1 LAEPLAGNSPGV
13 TNDAL
18 VDQVSGSRFRTT
30 KLRQGYDMAQVD
42 DFLDRLV
49 TALRAGQPV
58 RPLVDGARF
67 TPTRLRAG
75 YDMGDVDDLLAAV
88 ARDSVS
94 G

>member
-13 TNDAL
+13 TNDVL

-30 KLRQGYDMAQVD
+30 TFRQGYDMAQVD

-49 TALRAGQPV
+49 AALRAGEPV
-58 RPLVDGARF
+58 RPLVDAARF
-67 TPTRLRAG
+67 ATTKLRAG
-75 YDMGDVDDLLAAV
+75 YDMGDVDDLLASV
-88 ARDSVS
+88 ARDSAT